1 MEFNW
6 YRKELK
12 DKYNIL
18 QKLKRT
24 IIDKEELEKICD
36 TMKVIEIC
44 LSKER
49 VPGEIEILLEEDY
62 LELTKTKFIWP
73 HIKNIANI
81 NNDYI
86 PSFSSDET
94 ILSKKDILDL
104 LHEFFRNG
112 TTKEIYELFCKKKK
126 KNKKNIH
133 FLDSP
138 EVSFTGETIYL
149 EYFKKTY
156 IQVFKR
162 YSFDDLNTFAHEFGH
177 AIEFNMNFQNNLF
190 RDLNV
195 YVEIISIFF
204 ELICNEYFVKG
215 ECTRPAIITGYST
228 LDEHLENAK
237 NLKNEF
243 VLLNAISIT
252 KYENRLQLRS
262 NIDTLVENL
271 NQDDISNIMF
281 LRPGRDYIYVF
292 AFLVAT
298 NLFMIYKMDRDKA
311 FYLVNKIINL
321 NGELS
326 CEEYFHELE
335 KLELLDA
342 NKTQDYTNFIHNRS
356 RKLK

>member
-1 MEFNW
+1 
-6 YRKELK
+6 
-12 DKYNIL
+12 
-18 QKLKRT
+18 
-24 IIDKEELEKICD
+24 
-36 TMKVIEIC
+36 
-44 LSKER
+44 
-49 VPGEIEILLEEDY
+49 
-62 LELTKTKFIWP
+62 
-73 HIKNIANI
+73 
-81 NNDYI
+81 
-86 PSFSSDET
+86 
-94 ILSKKDILDL
+94 
-104 LHEFFRNG
+104 
-112 TTKEIYELFCKKKK
+112 
-126 KNKKNIH
+126 
-133 FLDSP
+133 
-138 EVSFTGETIYL
+138 
-149 EYFKKTY
+149 
-156 IQVFKR
+156 
-162 YSFDDLNTFAHEFGH
+162 
-177 AIEFNMNFQNNLF
+177 MNFQNNLF

-215 ECTRPAIITGYST
+215 EFTRPAIITSYST

-321 NGELS
+321 SGQLT

-342 NKTQDYTNFIHNRS
+342 NKTKDYTNFIHNRS
-356 RKLK
+356 RKLN